1 MRTSGRVLEDLSEMS
16 WQQARMAA
24 AGESVDW
31 TPEEE
36 EARIEKMT
44 KALRKALGATADR
57 QPDIF
62 RQALE
67 RFSPQLAQA
76 LEEAYVDAYREAH
89 ELDLEEASGGF

>member
-1 MRTSGRVLEDLSEMS
+1 MAQVPACPDVIEALTTKFWLVPLPVPL
-16 WQQARMAA
+16 AA

-36 EARIEKMT
+36 EARVEKMT

-62 RQALE
+62 RKALE
-67 RFSPQLAQA
+67 RFSPQLAKA
-76 LEEAYVDAYREAH
+76 LEEEYLEAYREAH
-89 ELDLEEASGGF
+89 ELDPQ